1 VDLWGQSP
9 SKSLGSAL
17 FNTAVLS
24 FVIFA
29 VKAVYYLV
37 FCFQEIWAIHK
48 LCFSQIHSKTL
59 QGMLESHNLYQR
71 RMQVFYGQLAVMEFG
86 DADDIHTYMT

>member
-1 VDLWGQSP
+1 M
-9 SKSLGSAL
+9 SLGSEL
-17 FNTAVLS
+17 LNTAVLS
-24 FVIFA
+24 IVIIA

-37 FCFQEIWAIHK
+37 FCCQEIWAIHS

-86 DADDIHTYMT
+86 DDDDIYIYMYMM